1 MDTKSTPGSFVH
13 PEALARKEEAVATG
27 ESEEQWRQ
35 EFAEPEQAGRVCE
48 YCSGPLPAD
57 AKAYRKYCKQEC
69 TTAAQERRYRS
80 RKASG
85 ICTSCG
91 VQPARPQRLQCE
103 SCANGTRGLEGDGY
117 IRPSWPAGRERRP
130 QPRGRYVYA
139 WFCGDEPLPFYV
151 GKGAGSRAWD
161 RHRDDYGRAA
171 FSQTQRCA
179 AENFR
184 VVIVRDNLTE
194 EGSMLVEAALIRFV
208 QQSGG
213 LLANQRDGMGRQERP
228 PLELENRTD
237 V

>member
-1 MDTKSTPGSFVH
+1 
-13 PEALARKEEAVATG
+13 VATG
-27 ESEEQWRQ
+27 EDEDHWRK
-35 EFAEPEQAGRVCE
+35 EFAVPEGRACG
-48 YCSGPLPAD
+48 YCSGPLPEGSPSY
-57 AKAYRKYCKQEC
+57 KKYCKPEC

-80 RKASG
+80 RKESG
-85 ICTSCG
+85 VCTTCG
-91 VQPARPQRLQCE
+91 MQPARPQRLQCE
-103 SCANGTRGLEGDGY
+103 SCAPGQCLEKKAF
-117 IRPSWPAGRERRP
+117 IRPRWKKDEDKKLDPRP

-161 RHRDDYGRAA
+161 RHLDDYGRAA

-208 QQSGG
+208 QQAGG
-213 LLANQRDGMGRQERP
+213 LLANQRDGVRRQERP

-237 V
+237 M